1 MVSTRVVKL
10 PLTSQCTSAPAM
22 GWLSKKVTYVLI
34 NKKTKQNFT
43 IQKLVILIC
52 LLIQCFATEDEV
64 TKEKIEEDIEDA
76 LLSVKELKGFLGI
89 SRKVEES
96 NNVSDE
102 KGKK

>member
-1 MVSTRVVKL
+1 
-10 PLTSQCTSAPAM
+10 M
-22 GWLSKKVTYVLI
+22 GWLSQKVTHVFKILTI
-34 NKKTKQNFT
+34 NKQNFT